1 MSILI
6 GPKPVDLDAV
16 DVPAYIKKTY
26 EDADYVPTTEDDPL
40 EVTDLLFPGVTDIGA
55 LRMSMFRVAVFT
67 GYAAPMRLAEFV
79 REYKN
84 FDNTKGVVLLTGIN
98 IITDSHDNF
107 NLFYMD
113 TNPEDDY
120 NKELKARLTGHWQNG
135 FKK

>member
-6 GPKPVDLDAV
+6 GPKPVDLDAEN
-16 DVPAYIKKTY
+16 VPAYIKKTY
-26 EDADYVPTTEDDPL
+26 ENADYVPTTSDNPPET
-40 EVTDLLFPGVTDIGA
+40 TDLLFPGVTDIGA

-79 REYKN
+79 REYLN

-113 TNPEDDY
+113 TNPDDEY
-120 NKELKARLTGHWQNG
+120 NKELKSRLTGHWQNG